1 MQKDAFSGDIKC
13 LQGPKW
19 FPFAKILSST
29 ARAIHESVVVT
40 DPPGGRLATRFIS
53 VAVTES
59 YHLRSRIA
67 IPKRRF
73 FLSVPVSGN
82 INNQLPAAR
91 SFHRVGT
98 SPRGLAQWRRRLG
111 WEICSRVVR
120 EHSDHSRMLG
130 KAEAPDRQ
138 SLLRRRFPYC
148 FRLPGTRRD
157 LLKHRWK
164 YWLGGDWG
172 GAAADEIC

>member
-1 MQKDAFSGDIKC
+1 MG
-13 LQGPKW
+13 
-19 FPFAKILSST
+19 
-29 ARAIHESVVVT
+29 ES
-40 DPPGGRLATRFIS
+40 LATRFIS
-53 VAVTES
+53 VAATES
-59 YHLRSRIA
+59 YPLRSRIA

-82 INNQLPAAR
+82 IGSQLPNAR

-98 SPRGLAQWRRRLG
+98 FPRGLAQWRQRFG
-111 WEICSRVVR
+111 WEICSQVVR
-120 EHSDHSRMLG
+120 EHSDHSRMPG

-138 SLLRRRFPYC
+138 SLLLRLFPYC
-148 FRLPGTRRD
+148 FRPGTRRD

-164 YWLGGDWG
+164 YWLGGDSE